1 MLLGVCD
8 DISEGWSRPGQGQGL
23 GPNEGCLLGLGICYT
38 ICSRGW
44 GWG

>member
-23 GPNEGCLLGLGICYT
+23 NEGCLLGLGICYT